1 MNRIGVITI
10 SSNVI
15 RITLAEISEA
25 KHFKIIDELKERTNM
40 DFYLANN
47 LNIKKEDI
55 KFILSTVR
63 SFMSMCVS
71 SGANKI
77 ILVSTGDISRAK
89 NINILKE
96 KIFKELNINL
106 QILNSE
112 KEIYYNFLG
121 TTNSM
126 ECNNSLLIDIN
137 SNITYLALISNNSIC
152 KKCVLPFGY
161 VTLTSLFNL
170 DDTVS
175 FSDCENSLSYIQNAL
190 NNLDLAWLKE
200 NKFDLAIG
208 IGGPFRNIGKIHRR
222 KNRYPLDLS
231 HNYVLT
237 SQDIDE
243 IFCLL
248 KSKNLKQRINVDGLS
263 KTRGNTIVAA
273 TQILKEILNTSSIDS
288 VSVCGSSL
296 REGILYD
303 YLNKFYK
310 SKKEILN
317 SSLENAMDDLNINK
331 LHGKN
336 VYKLSSNLFK
346 ELEPLHK
353 LDYSYK
359 YILKTASLLHDCG
372 INIRY
377 YDHHLHSFY
386 IILNLQINGLSHKE
400 KLLSAL
406 CAASH
411 RNNNFEVPLPKY
423 ASLINKLDI
432 YNIEKLGVLLKIS
445 ESLDRNLVGSIF
457 DIKVKIDEASV
468 NIGLCSFNNIDLEIR
483 QALKSSKIFK
493 DIYGKNLNIFKIDN
507 EKNYTHN

>member
-15 RITLAEISEA
+15 RITLAEVSES
-25 KHFKIIDELKERTNM
+25 KHFKIIDELKERTKM
-40 DFYLANN
+40 DFYLVNSS
-47 LNIKKEDI
+47 NIKKEDI
-55 KFILSTVR
+55 RFILSTVR
-63 SFMSMCVS
+63 SFMSMCLS

-89 NINILKE
+89 NITVLKE
-96 KIFKELNINL
+96 KILKELNINM

-126 ECNNSLLIDIN
+126 ECNNSLLVDIN
-137 SNITYLALISNNSIC
+137 SNITYLAWIFNNSIY

-170 DDTVS
+170 DDTIS
-175 FSDCENSLSYIQNAL
+175 FSNSESSLLYIRNAL
-190 NNLDLAWLKE
+190 NNLELTWLKE
-200 NKFDLAIG
+200 NKFNLAIG

-222 KNRYPLDLS
+222 KNRYPLELS
-231 HNYVLT
+231 HNYVLST
-237 SQDIDE
+237 QDIDE

-248 KSKNLKQRINVDGLS
+248 KSKNLKQRINIDGLS

-273 TQILKEILNTSSIDS
+273 TQILKEILNLSSINN

-303 YLNKFYK
+303 YLNKFYN

-317 SSLENAMDDLNINK
+317 SSLQNVIDDLNINK

-336 VYKLSSNLFK
+336 VYKISLKLFK
-346 ELEPLHK
+346 ELQSLHK
-353 LDYSYK
+353 LDNNYK

-386 IILNLQINGLSHKE
+386 IILNSQINGLTHKE

-423 ASLINKLDI
+423 SALINKLDI

-457 DIKVKIDEASV
+457 DIEIKVDNDVV
-468 NIGLCSFNNIDLEIR
+468 NIGLYSFNNIDLEIR
-483 QALKSSKIFK
+483 QALRSSEIFK
-493 DIYGKNLNIFKIDN
+493 YTYGKNLNIFKIDN
-507 EKNYTHN
+507 EKNYKTN

>member
-1 MNRIGVITI
+1 MNRIGIITI

-15 RITLAEISEA
+15 RITLAEISDS
-25 KHFKIIDELKERTNM
+25 KHFKIIDELKERTKM
-40 DFYLANN
+40 DFYLVNSS
-47 LNIKKEDI
+47 NIKKEDM

-71 SGANKI
+71 SGTNKI
-77 ILVSTGDISRAK
+77 ILVCTGDISRAK
-89 NINILKE
+89 NINVLKE
-96 KIFKELNINL
+96 KILKELNINM

-121 TTNSM
+121 TANSM

-137 SNITYLALISNNSIC
+137 SNITYLAWIFNNSIY

-170 DDTVS
+170 DDTIS
-175 FSDCENSLSYIQNAL
+175 FSDSTNSLSYIRNAL
-190 NNLDLAWLKE
+190 NNLDLTWLKE

-208 IGGPFRNIGKIHRR
+208 IGGAFRNIGKIHRR
-222 KNRYPLDLS
+222 KNRYPLELS
-231 HNYVLT
+231 HNYIL
-237 SQDIDE
+237 SSHDIDE

-248 KSKNLKQRINVDGLS
+248 KSKNLKQRMSIDGLS
-263 KTRGNTIVAA
+263 KTRGNTIVSA
-273 TQILKEILNTSSIDS
+273 TQILKEILNVSMINNI
-288 VSVCGSSL
+288 SVCGSSL

-303 YLNKFYK
+303 YLNKLYT
-310 SKKEILN
+310 SKEEILD
-317 SSLENAMDDLNINK
+317 SSLQNVMDDLNINK
-331 LHGKN
+331 LHSKN
-336 VYKLSSNLFK
+336 VYKISSKLFE
-346 ELEPLHK
+346 ELQSLHK
-353 LDYSYK
+353 LDNSYK

-377 YDHHLHSFY
+377 YDHHLHSLY
-386 IILNLQINGLSHKE
+386 IILNSQINGLTHKE

-423 ASLINKLDI
+423 GALINKLDI

-457 DIKVKIDEASV
+457 DIKIKIDDNAV
-468 NIGLCSFNNIDLEIR
+468 NIGLFSFNHIDLEIK
-483 QALKSSKIFK
+483 QALRSAQIFK
-493 DIYGKNLNIFKIDN
+493 DIYGKNLNIFKVNDDKIQ
-507 EKNYTHN
+507 KI